1 MKEAMT
7 GTAGLTAG
15 MYTKLTET
23 VKPEDGIIVVSGATG
38 GVGALSVSILKKL
51 GYRVAAIT
59 GKETARDYLMNLELR
74 LLSCE
79 KILNPWII
87 NRF

>member
-1 MKEAMT
+1 
-7 GTAGLTAG
+7 
-15 MYTKLTET
+15 
-23 VKPEDGIIVVSGATG
+23 VVSGATG

-51 GYRVAAIT
+51 GYKVAAIT
-59 GKETARDYLMNLELR
+59 GKETARDYLTLELR

>member
-1 MKEAMT
+1 MSV
-7 GTAGLTAG
+7 LR
-15 MYTKLTET
+15 LTET

-38 GVGALSVSILKKL
+38 GASVSILKKL

>member
-7 GTAGLTAG
+7 LGTGLTAG
-15 MYTKLTET
+15 MSVLRLTET
-23 VKPEDGIIVVSGATG
+23 AEDGIIVVSGATG

-59 GKETARDYLMNLELR
+59 GKETARDYLMNLGAETIMREDFESMDNKPL
-74 LLSCE
+74 
-79 KILNPWII
+79 
-87 NRF
+87 

>member
-7 GTAGLTAG
+7 LNSGINSMSVLR
-15 MYTKLTET
+15 LTET

-38 GVGALSVSILKKL
+38 GGRFKRFHFKKL